1 MFETVEAARAFN
13 DDFRAQ
19 LSDGHKIRQISPVRA
34 EAEDE
39 EVTQVKAT
47 PVIIDT
53 DPGQDDAFAI
63 LLALASPALQ
73 VLGLTT
79 VAGNMG
85 LAQTTDNARRI
96 VELAGHADL
105 PVHAGAD
112 RPLMRQ
118 PRPVPEIHGDTGI
131 DGWDWADARRG
142 PEAEGAIDFLV
153 RTLRAHPTPVTL
165 IVLGPQTNIALA
177 LTVAPDIKRNIARI
191 IFMGGGFFEG
201 GNMTPAAEYNI
212 LVDPEAARIVLN
224 SGVPVTAVPL
234 DCTHATPSPVQWS
247 HQLAAHDSQ
256 VMKACAGMMEFFEIY
271 GNKKYGTASRPLHD
285 AVAVAA
291 LLWPELFEGK
301 LCPVNVECAGE
312 LTTGMTVVDWLRQT
326 GRPDNCLWLN
336 SCTDPAEVYRRMEAA
351 LATLAA

>member
-1 MFETVEAARAFN
+1 MFQVVGEARALN
-13 DDFRAQ
+13 AESCAQ
-19 LSDGHKIRQISPVRA
+19 HSDGHEIRQNQTVSA
-34 EAEDE
+34 EAKDK
-39 EVTQVKAT
+39 EVTKVQSR

-63 LLALASPALQ
+63 LLALASPALE

-96 VELAGHADL
+96 VELAGHTDI
-105 PVHAGAD
+105 PVYAGAD
-112 RPLMRQ
+112 RPMMRQ

-131 DGWDWADARRG
+131 DGWDWEEARRG
-142 PEAEGAIDFLV
+142 PEAASAVDFLV
-153 RTLRAHPTPVTL
+153 RTLRAHPSPVTL

-177 LTVAPDIKRNIARI
+177 LSVAPDIKRNIERI
-191 IFMGGGFFEG
+191 VFMGGGFFEG

-212 LVDPEAARIVLN
+212 LVDPEAARIVLK
-224 SGVPVTAVPL
+224 SGLPITAVPL
-234 DCTHATPSPVQWS
+234 DCTHATASPVHWS
-247 HQLAAHDSQ
+247 HQLAAHDGE
-256 VMKACAGMMEFFEIY
+256 VMQACAGMMEFFEIY

-301 LCPVNVECAGE
+301 LCPVDVECAGE

-336 SCTDPAEVYRRMEAA
+336 GCTDPAEVYRRMEAA